1 MTLEITLLGRP
12 QIKLAGQVAPAL
24 NANKALALLYY
35 LAATGQTHSRQALA
49 GLLWSDLPEEA
60 ARRNLRVELNR
71 LTTVFDPYLLR
82 NRETLA
88 FNRDL
93 PHRLDLAL
101 FEAILKHPDP
111 TTEQLRAAIDL
122 YQGDFLEDFH
132 VRDAA
137 LFEEWQHSQREHLR
151 QAVQRLTMRLVQRY
165 GQAGEYDTAISYAQ
179 RLLAREPWLEEGHQ
193 QLMVLYART
202 GQRGAA
208 LAQYDACCQVLD
220 DEYGVP
226 PSDETNE
233 IYDRILAGEIAV
245 ESGMETSPIAV
256 LAPARPT
263 APPFQAPAPLLHFVG
278 REDELAGLHATIAQA
293 TDSPT
298 IAIVG
303 MGGVGKSTFATHLAH
318 ALKEDFPDGVL
329 WAHVATSDPLDVLSQ
344 WARAFGYD
352 FSSLVDVENRA
363 AALRGVLAEKRVL
376 LVLDD
381 VRSVARTRPL
391 LAGGPRCATLLTT
404 RDLDVATALNARPHR
419 LGELTPAA
427 SIRLLTRILGEER
440 VAAEPEAAETLCA
453 LLQYLPLA
461 VEITAQRL
469 VSRPR
474 RRLADMAD
482 RLRHVEER
490 LDLSISDRAVR
501 TSFQVS
507 WEALDANLR
516 RIFSL
521 LGVFEGRS
529 FAADAVAH
537 LAGLDRYTAEDR
549 LFALTALSL
558 VGEETTDRYRQ
569 HPLLADFAVEQLGEN
584 KIPFVDVALYYQ
596 QFAEQN
602 RTNYAALRPE
612 WENLMAG
619 METAHRL
626 QQWPLVLDYADSL
639 TQAWF
644 TRARYTQA
652 RRGYALAY
660 DAARTMQAERA
671 QATVLFQ
678 YGKAC
683 IEQNDYKEAQTLLS
697 ESLQIYER
705 LEEEAGIADVQ
716 YYLGRIAI
724 EQRQYDIAGRLLD
737 SCQELRQRLGNM
749 SELAATIY
757 QQALLAYCRNQY
769 DRAQALCEQALEMQE
784 QADDHAGLLPTVRF
798 LIDIA
803 LTQKQYD
810 LAQIYAE
817 RALALCERLQDRGEL
832 AATFYSLAVVAR
844 FQQQFDL
851 AQNYAEKALELCVWM
866 GNRGFHALTLYELSR
881 IYLHQGNHQRT
892 LEFGEESLKRM
903 RELGDTLNMM
913 YVLRHLGDIY
923 HLLGDQNRA
932 RDLWQEALSMAD
944 AQQHPLAAE
953 LFQRVENGS
962 PDAT

>member
-12 QIKLAGQVAPAL
+12 QIKIGGQVAPAI

-35 LAATGQTHSRQALA
+35 LATTGQTHSRQALA

-93 PHRLDLAL
+93 PHWLDLAL

-111 TTEQLRAAIDL
+111 TTEQLRAAVDL
-122 YQGDFLEDFH
+122 YQGEFLEDFH

-137 LFEEWQHSQREHLR
+137 LFEEWQHSQREHLH
-151 QAVQRLTMRLVQRY
+151 QAAQRLTMRLVQRY
-165 GQAGEYDTAISYAQ
+165 GQAGEYDAAISYAQ

-208 LAQYDACCQVLD
+208 LAQYELCCQALD
-220 DEYGVP
+220 SEYGVP
-226 PSDETNE
+226 PSDETNA
-233 IYDRILAGEIAV
+233 IYDRILAGEIAA
-245 ESGMETSPIAV
+245 ESGVEMLPGVV
-256 LAPARPT
+256 LTPPRPT

-278 REDELAGLHATIAQA
+278 REDELAGLRTAIAQE
-293 TDSPT
+293 TDSP
-298 IAIVG
+298 IVAVVG
-303 MGGVGKSTFATHLAH
+303 MGGVGKSTIAAHLAH

-352 FSSLVDVENRA
+352 FSSLADVENRA

-404 RDLDVATALNARPHR
+404 RDLDVANALNARPHR
-419 LGELTPAA
+419 LSELTPAA
-427 SIRLLTRILGEER
+427 SLRLLTRILGEER
-440 VAAEPEAAETLCA
+440 VSAEPEAAQTLCA

-584 KIPFVDVALYYQ
+584 QIPFVDMALYYQ

-626 QQWPLVLDYADSL
+626 QQWPLVLNYAESL

-652 RRGYALAY
+652 RRGYEWAI
-660 DAARTMQAERA
+660 DAAESLADERVWAESLLNLARA
-671 QATVLFQ
+671 CL
-678 YGKAC
+678 
-683 IEQNDYKEAQTLLS
+683 EQNDYPEAQRLLG
-697 ESLQIYER
+697 ESLLKFESLDNR
-705 LEEEAGIADVQ
+705 AKMAEAR

-724 EQRQYDIAGRLLD
+724 EQAEYEAADRLLT
-737 SCQELRQRLGNM
+737 SSLQLQEQLQDPIAA
-749 SELAATIY
+749 AATLY
-757 QQALLAYCRNQY
+757 QEAFLAYRRNEF
-769 DRAQALCEQALEMQE
+769 EQARVLCM
-784 QADDHAGLLPTVRF
+784 
-798 LIDIA
+798 
-803 LTQKQYD
+803 
-810 LAQIYAE
+810 
-817 RALALCERLQDRGEL
+817 RALALQEQAGNDAGIIPILRLLADIAVEQKDYPAAETYLNRSLSLCHQLHDRGEL
-832 AATFYSLAVVAR
+832 AATCYSLAVVAR
-844 FQQQFDL
+844 FQEKLDMAQQ
-851 AQNYAEKALELCVWM
+851 YAENALELSKWM
-866 GNRGFHALTLYELSR
+866 GNRQFQAMAWYEQFWIFVKRNNIDAAATVGLKSLELFQELQDSFNLVYVLCHLGEFYSANEQTEQATALWRQALALASR
-881 IYLHQGNHQRT
+881 IN
-892 LEFGEESLKRM
+892 
-903 RELGDTLNMM
+903 
-913 YVLRHLGDIY
+913 
-923 HLLGDQNRA
+923 
-932 RDLWQEALSMAD
+932 
-944 AQQHPLAAE
+944 HPLAE
-953 LFQRVENGS
+953 RLQRNLGE
-962 PDAT
+962 T